1 MKSGRP
7 RVVVLLGATNVE
19 ERPDEADTCLQAEL
33 VADSLGRLGFD
44 AEIRAVD
51 DEQAAAEI
59 LKAKDVEFAF
69 NLVETLRGEGRLA
82 WRIPQMLDA
91 LGIRY
96 SGCGADALAATSA
109 KTEAKRR
116 MRARDIPTPEWSVD
130 GGELAA
136 AGRVIVKPVWEDASV
151 GIDAG
156 SVVEVADARRELAA
170 RAARYGGTWFVER
183 YVAGREFNL
192 SVLDGRN
199 GPEVLPAAEILF
211 LDFPA
216 ERPRIV
222 DYEAKWNTGGF
233 AYHHTPR
240 RFLSGKEN
248 EALAVRLRDLAL
260 RCWSVFGL
268 SGYARVDFRVDHDG
282 QPFVLE
288 VNGNPCLSPN
298 AGFMAAAERAGFG
311 FDDVVARIV
320 EVALPGVLP
329 APVG

>member
-1 MKSGRP
+1 MNARH

-19 ERPDEADTCLQAEL
+19 DRPGEADTCLQAEL
-33 VADSLGRLGFD
+33 VEESLGRLGFD
-44 AEIRAVD
+44 AEILMVD
-51 DEQAAAEI
+51 SEQATGRI
-59 LKAKDVEFAF
+59 LKATEVDLAF

-82 WRIPQMLDA
+82 WRIPRMLDA

-130 GGELAA
+130 GGGLAPS
-136 AGRVIVKPVWEDASV
+136 GRVIVKPVWEDASV

-156 SVVEVADARRELAA
+156 SVVEAAGARRELAS
-170 RAARYGGTWFVER
+170 RAARFGGTWFVER
-183 YVAGREFNL
+183 YVDGREFSV
-192 SVLDGRN
+192 SVLDGPN

-222 DYEAKWNTGGF
+222 DYEAKWITGGF

-240 RFLSGKEN
+240 RFLSGSED
-248 EALAVRLRDLAL
+248 EPVTAQLRDLAL

-268 SGYARVDFRVDHDG
+268 SGYARVDFRVDPNG
-282 QPFVLE
+282 RAFVLE
-288 VNGNPCLSPN
+288 VNGNPCLSPD
-298 AGFMAAAERAGFG
+298 AGFMAAAARARLG
-311 FDDVVARIV
+311 FDVVIARIV
-320 EVALPGVLP
+320 KTALTRALPG
-329 APVG
+329 PVG